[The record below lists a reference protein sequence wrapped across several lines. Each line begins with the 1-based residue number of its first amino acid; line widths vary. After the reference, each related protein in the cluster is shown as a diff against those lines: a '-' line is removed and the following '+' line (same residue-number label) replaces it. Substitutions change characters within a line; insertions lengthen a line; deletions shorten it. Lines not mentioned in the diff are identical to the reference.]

1 MKEKRIYCGP
11 PGLLPNNLVGNQN
24 SGGYFSHRGDKRVY
38 YTHKGRCGLGLLC
51 RHWDLKAGDEILVPA
66 YNCGSE
72 IDPFV
77 KYDLYVKFYR
87 VDRKANIDVSDI
99 KRRITSRTKVI
110 YVTHYF
116 GWPQTLRE
124 LSEICSEN
132 NIYLVE
138 DCALSL
144 FSGPDDN
151 PIGFFGDAAI
161 YSLPKTL
168 PVPDGGVLIAPC
180 GIEQSSQAAAYKALL
195 QKMLPLIKRTV
206 LRFFEMTGM
215 YQFLPQW
222 VIRSRNAG
230 KNEMAVTPSGLP
242 GMPGSYYYDKGI
254 EKLIPSRIS
263 RHVLDHSNAE
273 VLVSRRR
280 ENYME
285 LYDAV
290 KESGVFKPLY
300 DELPEGV
307 CPLCLPVIIEDRQEA
322 GARLNEMGVSAVQWW
337 SGFHKAF
344 DWTEFVEA
352 KYLKEH
358 LLVIPVHQQLTKRN
372 IEYISSLLKEEVVTG
387 NSV

>member
-1 MKEKRIYCGP
+1 MNRKRSYCGP
-11 PGLLPNNLVGNQN
+11 PGLLPNNLVGKPN
-24 SGGYFSHRGDKRVY
+24 SGGYFPQRDDKRVY

-51 RHWDLKAGDEILVPA
+51 KHWQLKAGDEILVPA

-72 IDPFV
+72 IDPFL

-99 KRRITSRTKVI
+99 KQRITNRTKVI

-116 GWPQTLRE
+116 GWPQTLRG

-144 FSGPDDN
+144 FSSPSDD
-151 PIGFFGDAAI
+151 PIGFLGDAAI

-168 PVPDGGVLIAPC
+168 PVPDGGVLTASC
-180 GIEQSSQAAAYKALL
+180 GIEQSGQAAGYKALL
-195 QKMLPLIKRTV
+195 RKMLPLIKRTV
-206 LRFFEMTGM
+206 LRLFEMTGM
-215 YQFLPQW
+215 YRFLPQW
-222 VIRSRNAG
+222 IIRSRNAG

-242 GMPGSYYYDKGI
+242 EMPGSYYYDKGI

-263 RHVLDHSNAE
+263 RYVLDHSNAE
-273 VLVSRRR
+273 ALVSRRR
-280 ENYME
+280 DNYTE

-372 IEYISSLLKEEVVTG
+372 IEYISSLLKEEAVTG